1 MLRPIDNSRKVQK
14 LKETRGLRCADTV
27 FAVCGTGLATV
38 RAGTERQSLPDVNGN
53 LKDWTPPSNLK
64 IIRGDKVMYN
74 KEELKG
80 KGNQV
85 IGKVKE
91 KAGELLDDK
100 QLETEGEAQNL
111 KGRIQ
116 EKAGT
121 VRRKAGE
128 AVEEIGRAIGGK

>member
-1 MLRPIDNSRKVQK
+1 
-14 LKETRGLRCADTV
+14 
-27 FAVCGTGLATV
+27 
-38 RAGTERQSLPDVNGN
+38 
-53 LKDWTPPSNLK
+53 
-64 IIRGDKVMYN
+64 MYN
-74 KEELKG
+74 KDEIKG

-91 KAGELLDDK
+91 KAGELLNDK

-111 KGRIQ
+111 KGKIQ
-116 EKAGT
+116 EKTST

>member
-1 MLRPIDNSRKVQK
+1 
-14 LKETRGLRCADTV
+14 
-27 FAVCGTGLATV
+27 
-38 RAGTERQSLPDVNGN
+38 
-53 LKDWTPPSNLK
+53 
-64 IIRGDKVMYN
+64 MYN

-85 IGKVKE
+85 IGKIKE
-91 KAGELLDDK
+91 KAGELLNDK

-111 KGRIQ
+111 KGKVQ
-116 EKAGT
+116 ETVGQ